1 MTKSVIVA
9 DAGPLIALAKCEQ
22 LPLLSTL
29 FGTVHVPHTV
39 LMEAT
44 GGKPKP
50 ESESIRAFVMGYCI
64 VQPDRDDALV
74 QHLLRRLDAGES
86 QAISWAHHLG
96 CAVLIDEKQGR
107 LMAQAQGLPIF
118 GVLGM
123 LLLAKQAG
131 HVQALAP
138 LVNSLREHRYNLS
151 DALVAAVLQKAGE
164 Q

>member
-1 MTKSVIVA
+1 MKKPIIVA
-9 DAGPLIALAKCEQ
+9 DAGPLIALAKCQQ
-22 LPLLSTL
+22 LPPLSQL
-29 FGTVHVPHTV
+29 FGAVYVPHTV

-50 ESESIRAFVMGYCI
+50 ESESIRTFVVDHCTA
-64 VQPDRDDALV
+64 QPDRDDALV

-86 QAISWAHHLG
+86 QAISLAHHLG

-107 LMAQAQGLPIF
+107 LLAQAQGVPIF

-131 HVQALAP
+131 RIQALAP
-138 LVNSLREHRYNLS
+138 IINSLREHRYNLS
-151 DALVAAVLQKAGE
+151 DPLVAAVLQRAGE
-164 Q
+164 H